1 MWLVVLRAW
10 EKLSPN
16 LDHLFHVPLVV
27 VNDFPFSWPP
37 FSTGKLY
44 SCLSFHQAAQQPSC
58 GSSTATPVGNW
69 IKLIQCFSQSFSQFL
84 FQLAEQPLSPLDV
97 HILFYPQHPTTFF
110 PSTLAPLSQKIPL
123 LSPSCPYPLPL
134 LFHPSL
140 VFEKM
145 PLILQLGRRGE
156 LFRPLCLE

>member
-1 MWLVVLRAW
+1 MLPSNQAVV
-10 EKLSPN
+10 
-16 LDHLFHVPLVV
+16 
-27 VNDFPFSWPP
+27 
-37 FSTGKLY
+37 
-44 SCLSFHQAAQQPSC
+44 AQQRP
-58 GSSTATPVGNW
+58 PVANW

-84 FQLAEQPLSPLDV
+84 FQLAEKPLSHLDR

-110 PSTLAPLSQKIPL
+110 PSTLARLSQKIPL
-123 LSPSCPYPLPL
+123 LSPSCPYPLPP